1 MGNEHRQVIKAVLT
15 SHEGQRL
22 LPMTTVLV
30 KRYDGDVFAP
40 PKLLYVDRDCCSSVG
55 TSRAAAIFSGW
66 RDLESLTEATE
77 QLIGEMLE
85 AFKDARETT
94 GIRHLGHS
102 KTQSSLHPDPPGVQ
116 LYTQA
121 GSITN
126 GGLTLPVYS
135 CAHGSLESFHKHFI
149 LGKIMH
155 IHLKVCFRDDSF
167 HVI

>member
-1 MGNEHRQVIKAVLT
+1 MGNEHRQVLKPVLT
-15 SHEGQRL
+15 SHKGQGL
-22 LPMTTVLV
+22 LPMTTGLV
-30 KRYDGDVFAP
+30 KRYGGAGFAP
-40 PKLLYVDRDCCSSVG
+40 PTLLYVD

-66 RDLESLTEATE
+66 KDLKSLTEATE

-149 LGKIMH
+149 PSKIMH